1 MMISRAANRAA
12 AKTLWRASSR
22 SSTNRMASTLVI
34 SEPLEEDGSTPAG
47 TQSTVTAATQLNNG
61 NDIHLL
67 VVGGA
72 SPSKIPEGV
81 SKVLHVPIDDKLSET
96 VANAVLEAA
105 DDDCNVVLGTA
116 SKFGSTVVPRAAALL
131 DVSPVTD
138 ILEIEDEKTF
148 IRPMYAGNVLGKVI
162 AKSGPN
168 GNDRKVLSIRP
179 TCFDKADLVD
189 SSTVEVETLDGV
201 QAFDKAEWVGESV
214 SKSDRPDLS
223 SANIVVSGGRGIKSG
238 ENFPILE
245 ALADKLGAA
254 VGASRAAVD
263 AGFCPND
270 WQVGQ
275 TGKVVAPDL
284 YIAAGISGAIQ
295 HLSGM
300 KDSKVIVA
308 INTDA
313 DAPIFQIADYGLK
326 QDLFDAVPELTE
338 KI

>member
-1 MMISRAANRAA
+1 MISRAANRAA

-138 ILEIEDEKTF
+138 ILEIEDESELSRILGVGLVKSALVGWCEQSLFRPMLVANSEFRFELANGCDPTRF
-148 IRPMYAGNVLGKVI
+148 IRYYCDSTHCPRSHLF
-162 AKSGPN
+162 
-168 GNDRKVLSIRP
+168 LSLSPLKIYRDNRNLHSSHVRRQCFGEGHCQVRTERQRP
-179 TCFDKADLVD
+179 KGLVD
-189 SSTVEVETLDGV
+189 PSNL
-201 QAFDKAEWVGESV
+201 
-214 SKSDRPDLS
+214 L
-223 SANIVVSGGRGIKSG
+223 
-238 ENFPILE
+238 
-245 ALADKLGAA
+245 
-254 VGASRAAVD
+254 
-263 AGFCPND
+263 
-270 WQVGQ
+270 
-275 TGKVVAPDL
+275 
-284 YIAAGISGAIQ
+284 
-295 HLSGM
+295 
-300 KDSKVIVA
+300 
-308 INTDA
+308 
-313 DAPIFQIADYGLK
+313 
-326 QDLFDAVPELTE
+326 
-338 KI
+338 